1 MKYKAKVTSKEFVK
15 AYLRL
20 LGIELTVTERK
31 VLEELV
37 LRTYTYSKDL
47 KEPYLSQIIGMQW
60 SDIKKIA
67 EISSNQASNVKKSLI
82 SKGFITSTLGVKPF
96 LLPQKEISF
105 EFIVSDEVEAKVVE
119 KKVEV
124 EIVDTE
130 PLPTIKREIE
140 EVKEIEETEG
150 LETINETD
158 SF

>member
-82 SKGFITSTLGVKPF
+82 SKGFITSALSVKPF

-105 EFIVSDEVEAKVVE
+105 EFIVSDEVETKAVEKEEVVVE
-119 KKVEV
+119 
-124 EIVDTE
+124 I
-130 PLPTIKREIE
+130 PPSTIKREIE
-140 EVKEIEETEG
+140 EVKEVEEIVE
-150 LETINETD
+150 LETDNETD